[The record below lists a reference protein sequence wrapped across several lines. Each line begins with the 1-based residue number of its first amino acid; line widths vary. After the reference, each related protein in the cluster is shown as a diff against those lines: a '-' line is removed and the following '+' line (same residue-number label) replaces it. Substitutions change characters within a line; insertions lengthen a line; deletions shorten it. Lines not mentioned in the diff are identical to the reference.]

1 MLTLLK
7 VTNFKPKISSL
18 IFTKINWPYHCSRAL
33 KNPCWRDN
41 IMCNKINVY
50 THCSFVSK
58 INPQHLWTF
67 DFFGWSLSFLTK
79 LYKNHWL
86 VCPKFRLSQLLDT
99 AFPSYGTR
107 SCLVVGHILDK
118 KQKIDLNRGNS
129 RSVDASRVLS
139 TVVTLIFLGRWKNV
153 LVTSAYLLPYK
164 CSSVLDLFTQTVL
177 LKFLEPNISRQI
189 LPDFKYIFQ
198 VISIVSLS
206 VNMSSSVSRITIIT
220 TVLLLI
226 DLAFFENE
234 WSHY

>member
-1 MLTLLK
+1 MNISHFHRNFRVFNCNLTKGTSQMLTLLK

-118 KQKIDLNRGNS
+118 KQKFDLNRGNS
-129 RSVDASRVLS
+129 RSADASRVLS
-139 TVVTLIFLGRWKNV
+139 TVVTLIFLGQ
-153 LVTSAYLLPYK
+153 LVKKYTSYQCVPVVAAQMVFCPGFVY
-164 CSSVLDLFTQTVL
+164 
-177 LKFLEPNISRQI
+177 
-189 LPDFKYIFQ
+189 
-198 VISIVSLS
+198 
-206 VNMSSSVSRITIIT
+206 
-220 TVLLLI
+220 
-226 DLAFFENE
+226 
-234 WSHY
+234 